1 LVVRDRHEAGVVT
14 PKSKLARTVAGA
26 AFASPHFARLG
37 RTELI
42 NNMGEPESKHS
53 VGIDVSKST
62 LDIAV
67 YETEETWSCPNDSRS
82 CAALA
87 AKLRQMKATRIVL
100 EATGGFETLV
110 TATLSAAS
118 LPVIVINPRQV
129 RDFAK
134 ATGQLAKTDRLDCRV
149 LAHFAAVI
157 NPPLRPIK
165 SEEAQHLEA
174 LLARRRQIVEMLVAE
189 KNRLQSNHD
198 RAVVKDLNAHIV
210 WLERRLKSSDDELQ
224 QVLKSSPIWRER
236 DDLLRS
242 VPGVG
247 PVLSLTLVAQL
258 PELGQLNRK
267 EIAKLVGVA
276 PFNHDSGLWRG
287 SRHIWGG
294 RAAVRA
300 PLFMATLSAIR
311 YNPTIKSF
319 YQRLI
324 KVGKPPKV
332 AITACMR
339 KLLTILN
346 VMVKTQT
353 SWRTT

>member
-1 LVVRDRHEAGVVT
+1 MPE
-14 PKSKLARTVAGA
+14 PKITKV
-26 AFASPHFARLG
+26 
-37 RTELI
+37 
-42 NNMGEPESKHS
+42 S
-53 VGIDVSKST
+53 VGIDVSKNT

-67 YETEETWSCPNDSRS
+67 HETGETWSSPNDSHG
-82 CAALA
+82 CATVA
-87 AKLRQMKATRIVL
+87 AKLKLLKATSIVL

-110 TATLSAAS
+110 TATLSAAD
-118 LPVIVINPRQV
+118 LPVIVVNPRQV

-134 ATGQLAKTDRLDCRV
+134 ATGQLAKTDRIDCRV
-149 LAHFAAVI
+149 LAHFAAAI
-157 NPPLRPIK
+157 DPPVRPVK
-165 SEEAQHLEA
+165 SAETQHLEA

-189 KNRLQSNHD
+189 KNRLANHRD
-198 RAVVKDLNAHIV
+198 RAVVKDLNDHIA

-224 QVLKSSPIWRER
+224 RVLKDSPAWRER

-247 PVLSLTLVAQL
+247 PVLSLTLLAQL
-258 PELGQLNRK
+258 PELGQLNRR

-276 PFNHDSGLWRG
+276 PFNWDSGQWRG

-294 RAAVRA
+294 RAAVRS
-300 PLFMATLSAIR
+300 PLFMATLCAIR
-311 YNPTIKSF
+311 INPTIKYF
-319 YQRLI
+319 YRRLI
-324 KVGKPPKV
+324 AAGKAPKV

>member
-1 LVVRDRHEAGVVT
+1 M
-14 PKSKLARTVAGA
+14 P
-26 AFASPHFARLG
+26 
-37 RTELI
+37 
-42 NNMGEPESKHS
+42 EPENTKVS
-53 VGIDVSKST
+53 VGIDVSKNT

-67 YETEETWSCPNDSRS
+67 HETGETWSSSNDSS
-82 CAALA
+82 GCAALA
-87 AKLRQMKATRIVL
+87 AKLKLLKATSIVL

-110 TATLSAAS
+110 TATLSAAD
-118 LPVIVINPRQV
+118 LPAIVINPRQV

-134 ATGQLAKTDRLDCRV
+134 ATGQLAKTDRIDCRV
-149 LAHFAAVI
+149 LAHFAAAI
-157 NPPLRPIK
+157 DPPVRPVK
-165 SEEAQHLEA
+165 SAETQHLEA

-189 KNRLQSNHD
+189 KNRLANNRD

-224 QVLKSSPIWRER
+224 RVLKTSPAWRER
-236 DDLLRS
+236 DDLLRT

-247 PVLSLTLVAQL
+247 PVLSLTLLAQL
-258 PELGQLNRK
+258 PELGHLNRR

-276 PFNHDSGLWRG
+276 PFNWDSGQWRG

-294 RAAVRA
+294 RAAVRS
-300 PLFMATLSAIR
+300 PLFMATLCAIR
-311 YNPTIKSF
+311 INPTIKYF
-319 YQRLI
+319 YRRLI
-324 KVGKPPKV
+324 AAGKAPKV

>member
-1 LVVRDRHEAGVVT
+1 
-14 PKSKLARTVAGA
+14 
-26 AFASPHFARLG
+26 
-37 RTELI
+37 
-42 NNMGEPESKHS
+42 MPESELTKAS
-53 VGIDVSKST
+53 VGIDVSKNT

-67 YETEETWSCPNDSRS
+67 HETGETWSSNNDSS
-82 CAALA
+82 GCAALA
-87 AKLRQMKATRIVL
+87 TKLKQLKATSIVL

-110 TATLSAAS
+110 TATLAAAD
-118 LPVIVINPRQV
+118 LPVIVVNPRQV

-134 ATGQLAKTDRLDCRV
+134 ATGQLAKTDRIDCRV
-149 LAHFAAVI
+149 LAHFAAAI
-157 NPPLRPIK
+157 DPPVRPVK
-165 SEEAQHLEA
+165 SAETQHLEA
-174 LLARRRQIVEMLVAE
+174 LLSRRRQIVEMLMAE
-189 KNRLQSNHD
+189 KNRLANNHD

-224 QVLKSSPIWRER
+224 RVLKSSPAWRER

-247 PVLSLTLVAQL
+247 PVLSLTLLAEL

-276 PFNHDSGLWRG
+276 PFNWDSGQWRG

-294 RAAVRA
+294 RAVVRS
-300 PLFMATLSAIR
+300 PLFMATLCAIR
-311 YNPTIKSF
+311 INPTIKYF
-319 YQRLI
+319 YRRLI
-324 KVGKPPKV
+324 AAGKAPKV

-353 SWRTT
+353 SWRTA

>member
-1 LVVRDRHEAGVVT
+1 M
-14 PKSKLARTVAGA
+14 S
-26 AFASPHFARLG
+26 
-37 RTELI
+37 
-42 NNMGEPESKHS
+42 EPENPKVS
-53 VGIDVSKST
+53 VGIDVSKNT
-62 LDIAV
+62 LDIAIH
-67 YETEETWSCPNDSRS
+67 ETGETWSSNNDSRG
-82 CAALA
+82 CEVLATKLKQLKAAS
-87 AKLRQMKATRIVL
+87 IVL

-110 TATLSAAS
+110 TATLAAAD
-118 LPVIVINPRQV
+118 LPVIVVNPRQV

-134 ATGQLAKTDRLDCRV
+134 ATGQLAKTDALDCRI
-149 LAHFAAVI
+149 LAHFAAAI
-157 NPPLRPIK
+157 APPVRPIK
-165 SEEAQHLEA
+165 SAETQHLEA

-189 KNRLQSNHD
+189 KNRLANHRD

-210 WLERRLKSSDDELQ
+210 WLERRLKASDDELQ
-224 QVLKSSPIWRER
+224 RVLKTSPAWRER

-247 PVLSLTLVAQL
+247 PVLSLTLLAQL
-258 PELGQLNRK
+258 PELGQLNRR

-276 PFNHDSGLWRG
+276 PFNWDSGQWRG

-294 RAAVRA
+294 RATVRS
-300 PLFMATLSAIR
+300 PLFMATLCAIR
-311 YNPTIKSF
+311 INPTIKYF
-319 YQRLI
+319 YRRLI
-324 KVGKPPKV
+324 AAGKAPKV

>member
-1 LVVRDRHEAGVVT
+1 M
-14 PKSKLARTVAGA
+14 P
-26 AFASPHFARLG
+26 
-37 RTELI
+37 
-42 NNMGEPESKHS
+42 EPEITKVS
-53 VGIDVSKST
+53 VGIDVSKNT

-67 YETEETWSCPNDSRS
+67 HETGETWSSSNDSS
-82 CAALA
+82 GSAALA
-87 AKLRQMKATRIVL
+87 AKLKLLNATSIVL

-110 TATLSAAS
+110 TATLSAAD
-118 LPVIVINPRQV
+118 LPAIVINPRQV

-134 ATGQLAKTDRLDCRV
+134 ATGQLAKTDRIDGRV
-149 LAHFAAVI
+149 LAHFAAAI
-157 NPPLRPIK
+157 DPPVRPVK
-165 SEEAQHLEA
+165 SAETQHLEA

-189 KNRLQSNHD
+189 KNRLANNRD

-224 QVLKSSPIWRER
+224 RVLKTSPAWRER
-236 DDLLRS
+236 DDLLRT

-247 PVLSLTLVAQL
+247 PVLSLTLLAQL
-258 PELGQLNRK
+258 PELGQLNRR

-276 PFNHDSGLWRG
+276 PFNRDSGQWRG

-294 RAAVRA
+294 RAAVRS
-300 PLFMATLSAIR
+300 PLFMATLCAIR
-311 YNPTIKSF
+311 INPTIQYF
-319 YQRLI
+319 YRRLI
-324 KVGKPPKV
+324 AAGKAPKV

>member
-1 LVVRDRHEAGVVT
+1 
-14 PKSKLARTVAGA
+14 
-26 AFASPHFARLG
+26 
-37 RTELI
+37 
-42 NNMGEPESKHS
+42 MPESELTKVS
-53 VGIDVSKST
+53 VGIDVSKNT
-62 LDIAV
+62 LDMAV
-67 YETEETWSCPNDSRS
+67 HETGETWSSNNDSS
-82 CAALA
+82 GCAVLA
-87 AKLRQMKATRIVL
+87 AKLKQLKATSIVL

-110 TATLSAAS
+110 TATLAAVG
-118 LPVIVINPRQV
+118 LPVVVVNPRQV

-134 ATGQLAKTDRLDCRV
+134 ATGQLAKTDRIDCRV
-149 LAHFAAVI
+149 LAHFAAAI
-157 NPPLRPIK
+157 DPPVRPIK
-165 SEEAQHLEA
+165 SAETQHLEA

-189 KNRLQSNHD
+189 KNRLANHRD
-198 RAVVKDLNAHIV
+198 RAVVKDLNAHIF

-224 QVLKSSPIWRER
+224 RVLKTSPAWRER

-247 PVLSLTLVAQL
+247 PVLSLTLLAQL

-276 PFNHDSGLWRG
+276 PFNWDSGQWRG

-294 RAAVRA
+294 RATVRS
-300 PLFMATLSAIR
+300 PLFMATLCAIR
-311 YNPTIKSF
+311 INPTIKYF
-319 YQRLI
+319 YRRLI
-324 KVGKPPKV
+324 AAGKAPKV

>member
-1 LVVRDRHEAGVVT
+1 
-14 PKSKLARTVAGA
+14 
-26 AFASPHFARLG
+26 
-37 RTELI
+37 
-42 NNMGEPESKHS
+42 MPESELTKVS
-53 VGIDVSKST
+53 VGIDVSKNT
-62 LDIAV
+62 LDMAV
-67 YETEETWSCPNDSRS
+67 HETGETWSSNNDSS
-82 CAALA
+82 GCAVLA
-87 AKLRQMKATRIVL
+87 AQLKQLKATSIVL

-110 TATLSAAS
+110 TATLSAVG
-118 LPVIVINPRQV
+118 LPVVVVNPRQV

-134 ATGQLAKTDRLDCRV
+134 ATGQLAKTDRIDCRV
-149 LAHFAAVI
+149 LAHFAAAI
-157 NPPLRPIK
+157 DPPVRPIK
-165 SEEAQHLEA
+165 SAETQHLEA

-189 KNRLQSNHD
+189 KNRLANNRN
-198 RAVVKDLNAHIV
+198 RAVVKDLQAHIV

-224 QVLKSSPIWRER
+224 RVLKTSPAWRER

-247 PVLSLTLVAQL
+247 PVLSLTLLAQL

-276 PFNHDSGLWRG
+276 PFDWDSGQWRG

-294 RAAVRA
+294 RATVRS
-300 PLFMATLSAIR
+300 PLFMATLCAIR
-311 YNPTIKSF
+311 INPTIKYF
-319 YQRLI
+319 YRRLI
-324 KVGKPPKV
+324 AAGKAPKV

>member
-1 LVVRDRHEAGVVT
+1 MT
-14 PKSKLARTVAGA
+14 
-26 AFASPHFARLG
+26 
-37 RTELI
+37 
-42 NNMGEPESKHS
+42 EPEPIKVN
-53 VGIDVSKST
+53 VGVDVSKSL
-62 LDIAV
+62 LDIAIH
-67 YETEETWSCPNDSRS
+67 ETGETWSSNNDSS
-82 CAALA
+82 GCAALA
-87 AKLRQMKATRIVL
+87 TKLKLLRTTSIVL
-100 EATGGFETLV
+100 EATGGCETLV
-110 TATLSAAS
+110 AATLSAAD
-118 LPVIVINPRQV
+118 LPVIVVNPRQV

-134 ATGQLAKTDRLDCRV
+134 ATGQLAKTDRIDCQV
-149 LAHFAAVI
+149 LAHFAAAI
-157 NPPLRPIK
+157 DPPVRPVK
-165 SEEAQHLEA
+165 SVETQHLEA

-189 KNRLQSNHD
+189 KNRLANNRD

-224 QVLKSSPIWRER
+224 RVLKTSPAWRER

-247 PVLSLTLVAQL
+247 PVLSLTLLAQL
-258 PELGQLNRK
+258 PELGHLNRR

-276 PFNHDSGLWRG
+276 PFNWDSGQWRG

-294 RAAVRA
+294 RAAVRS
-300 PLFMATLSAIR
+300 PLFMATLCAIR
-311 YNPTIKSF
+311 INPTIKYF
-319 YQRLI
+319 YRRLI
-324 KVGKPPKV
+324 AAGKAPKV